1 MNTLVIRQLSIQ
13 FLGEQTFLTPG
24 QGQNDFIIYCMPHK
38 FAWTLQE
45 MWKKLRLG
53 TDVKELIIYVGK
65 LK

>member
-13 FLGEQTFLTPG
+13 FLGEQTPG

-45 MWKKLRLG
+45 MWKKLRIG
-53 TDVKELIIYVGK
+53 TNVKELVIYVGK